1 MTSKSV
7 ISSSPQDT
15 ILAANAATK
24 TSSAHGP
31 SVGSNQFDDEFHSA
45 LQQHSTTSKADASS
59 ASPAPAS
66 PPSHV
71 TKQPA
76 IAANFTRD
84 LQQSNAQTLAAKPSL
99 PNLPVTKAAAAT
111 EGATNGAADD
121 TAQTMLSAAILKD
134 ASAATQAVANNKTL
148 PADSANVSSK
158 DKKTKK
164 SDSDTTADNTDSSAA
179 SSILGLFVAPVPAP
193 TVPTTPAA
201 PIISAAASDANA
213 PAKNSD
219 NSQLGQAL
227 PPLPVTTP
235 QAAIPNTSVAAAPD
249 ASSAP
254 AANKETEAFSMLL
267 TPKTA
272 PAPQQNVSQAATQ
285 KTTQDDPAAPAPK
298 NDVSAANQAVAPTKA
313 ALNAAPVADEN
324 TTVPAISAGKAA
336 SLSATNSASITP
348 SSLEQGS
355 GAAARNTKADDE
367 DKEQQVA
374 STAGAND
381 AAGNKQDFGG
391 FGSAPD
397 TFAKD
402 AKVTGNAAP
411 SAPAATH
418 APEMQD
424 NTAVATGSAKEVAI
438 RLEGQSGQTINVKLV
453 DQGGQVQV
461 SVRSNDP
468 AAATA
473 LRGDL
478 SSLASN
484 LDKAG
489 WKPDITQAAGGNS
502 LEPVSQTRQ
511 PDRNN
516 QDSQGNRQPDWQQQD
531 TPRKRQSVSDLW
543 DELLTQTT

>member
-7 ISSSPQDT
+7 ISSSPQDA
-15 ILAANAATK
+15 ILAGNAATK
-24 TSSAHGP
+24 SSSAHGT

-45 LQQHSTTSKADASS
+45 LQQHSTTSKADTSKV
-59 ASPAPAS
+59 SPAPAS
-66 PPSHV
+66 QTKV
-71 TKQPA
+71 AKQPA
-76 IAANFTRD
+76 VAADFTRD
-84 LQQSNAQTLAAKPSL
+84 LQQSNAQTVAAKPGV
-99 PNLPVTKAAAAT
+99 PDVPVTQVAD
-111 EGATNGAADD
+111 ATNGVLTSAPDVAAK
-121 TAQTMLSAAILKD
+121 AALLAAIPKD
-134 ASAATQAVANNKTL
+134 ASVVTQTVANNKTL
-148 PADSANVSSK
+148 PLDSANESSK

-164 SDSDTTADNTDSSAA
+164 SDSDTTADNTDSSSA
-179 SSILGLFVAPVPAP
+179 SSIIGLFVAPVPAP
-193 TVPTTPAA
+193 TTPTA
-201 PIISAAASDANA
+201 PISPATASDTPA

-219 NSQLGQAL
+219 NSQLRQAL
-227 PPLPVTTP
+227 PPLSSATP
-235 QAAIPNTSVAAAPD
+235 QATTPNTPVAAAPD

-254 AANKETEAFSMLL
+254 VANKETEAFSMLL

-272 PAPQQNVSQAATQ
+272 PVAQQNASPAAATQ
-285 KTTQDDPAAPAPK
+285 KTNQDDAVPAPK
-298 NDVSAANQAVAPTKA
+298 NGLPAANQPVSPTKA
-313 ALNAAPVADEN
+313 ALNAAPAMDEN
-324 TTVPAISAGKAA
+324 TTAPAISARTAA
-336 SLSATNSASITP
+336 TSPATNSTSTTP
-348 SSLEQGS
+348 SSLEPGS
-355 GAAARNTKADDE
+355 GTAARNTRADDKE
-367 DKEQQVA
+367 DAVA

-391 FGSAPD
+391 FGSTPD

-402 AKVTGNAAP
+402 MKVAGSAAP

-424 NTAVATGSAKEVAI
+424 NAATATGSAKEVAI
-438 RLEGQSGQTINVKLV
+438 RLEGQSGQTINVKLT

-489 WKPDITQAAGGNS
+489 WKPEITAVVAGTS
-502 LEPVSQTRQ
+502 LEAVSQTRQ

-516 QDSQGNRQPDWQQQD
+516 QDSQGSRQPDWQQQD